1 MTQDQAFDILAM
13 GHNVFLTGAAG
24 TGKTFLINR
33 FIRHARE
40 HGIVIA
46 VTAST
51 GIAATHI
58 WGMTIH
64 SWSGMGI
71 RDTLTDE
78 DIDTIVSREYL
89 AKRFAKT
96 NILIIDEVS
105 MLSGVFLANLD
116 RLLRSVRFS
125 QEPFGWIQV
134 ILVGDFF
141 QLPPVSRWSDMV
153 DFAFENPSWRTFRLA
168 ICVLTVQYRQV
179 ADTELNP
186 EYTLGDPLLQI
197 LNEIRAGDMSSGS
210 HELLRSRNIPVTTED
225 HTELFTRNI
234 SVDSYNTDRLNQI
247 RDDTF
252 VFEMQSKWGEKLVE
266 ALKKWCLA
274 PDTLILKKWARVMFV
289 KNNFE
294 AGYVNGSIGHVV
306 GRFESLPIVELQDG
320 TRIIADYMDW
330 SIEENGKIKATI
342 LQIPLR
348 LAWAITVHKSQGM
361 TLDTA
366 VMDLSDAFVR
376 GQWYVALSRVRSLD
390 GLILR
395 WYNRTALEIDPRVR
409 EYDEVL
415 RATSS
420 KVIERLGQ
428 ISESEKSQK
437 IEEAI
442 KRLGGILQKIDLEFI
457 DPKRQKL
464 ATHEETYAFLQIGK
478 SFEDIAEIRGIKVST
493 IFSHIEKLLE
503 EGKTLDLTPHLP
515 EDTSRLSDI
524 HAAFVEIW
532 TLSLSPVREFLA
544 SLHDEDYTY
553 DELRMARLFLSESD
567 RKTIEENML
576 YESEGIGF

>member
-1 MTQDQAFDILAM
+1 MTQDQAYDILTM

-24 TGKTFLINR
+24 TGKTYLINR

-40 HGIVIA
+40 HGITVA

-58 WGMTIH
+58 GGMTIH

-78 DIDTIVSREYL
+78 DIDVIVSREYL

-96 NILIIDEVS
+96 NILIIDEIS

-116 RLLRSVRFS
+116 RLLRSTRFS
-125 QEPFGWIQV
+125 QEPFGGIQV
-134 ILVGDFF
+134 VLVGDFF
-141 QLPPVSRWSDMV
+141 QLPPVSRGNDI
-153 DFAFENPSWRTFRLA
+153 DFAFEDPVWRTLRLA
-168 ICVLTVQYRQV
+168 ICVLDVQYRQWE
-179 ADTELNP
+179 DS
-186 EYTLGDPLLQI
+186 LLTI
-197 LNEIRAGDMSSGS
+197 LNEIRSWDMSQESFS
-210 HELLRSRNIPVTTED
+210 LLDSRNIRVETED

-234 SVDSYNTDRLNQI
+234 SVDSYNTQRLNAI
-247 RDDTF
+247 HDDTF
-252 VFEMQSKWGEKLVE
+252 VFEMQSKWAEKLVE

-274 PDTLILKKWARVMFV
+274 PETLILKKWARVMFV

-306 GRFESLPIVELQDG
+306 GKYESLPIVELTDG
-320 TRIIADYMDW
+320 TRIIADHMDW
-330 SIEENGKIKATI
+330 SIEENGKVKASI
-342 LQIPLR
+342 IQIPLR

-376 GQWYVALSRVRSLD
+376 GQGYVALSRVRSLD

-395 WYNRTALEIDPRVR
+395 GYNPTALQIDPRVR
-409 EYDEVL
+409 DYDEVL
-415 RATSS
+415 RATSLA
-420 KVIERLGQ
+420 VVERLAQ
-428 ISESEKSQK
+428 ISENEKQSK
-437 IEEAI
+437 IEATI
-442 KRLGGILQKIDLEFI
+442 KKLWGILQKIDLDFV
-457 DPKRQKL
+457 DPKRAKL
-464 ATHEETYAFLQIGK
+464 PTHEETYALILTGK
-478 SFEDIAEIRGIKVST
+478 SLDDIAEIRNIKVST
-493 IFSHIEKLLE
+493 IFSHIEKLTE
-503 EGKTLDLTPHLP
+503 EGKVIDLSSHRPDDS
-515 EDTSRLSDI
+515 ERLSDI
-524 HAAFVEIW
+524 HRAFVEVG

-553 DELRMARLFLSESD
+553 DELRMARLFISVSD
-567 RKTIEENML
+567 RTKIEEQML
-576 YESEGIGF
+576 YESEDI

>member
-1 MTQDQAFDILAM
+1 MTQDQAYDILTM

-24 TGKTFLINR
+24 TGKTYLINR

-40 HGIVIA
+40 HGITIA

-58 WGMTIH
+58 GGMTIH

-78 DIDTIVSREYL
+78 DIDVIVSREYL

-96 NILIIDEVS
+96 NILIIDEIS

-116 RLLRSVRFS
+116 RLLRSTRFS
-125 QEPFGWIQV
+125 QEPFGGIQV
-134 ILVGDFF
+134 VLVGDFF
-141 QLPPVSRWSDMV
+141 QLPPVSRGSDV
-153 DFAFENPSWRTFRLA
+153 EFAFEHPSWRTYRLA
-168 ICVLTVQYRQV
+168 ICVLDVQYRQW
-179 ADTELNP
+179 E
-186 EYTLGDPLLQI
+186 DPLLTI
-197 LNEIRAGDMSSGS
+197 LNEIRSGDMSQESFS
-210 HELLRSRNIPVTTED
+210 LLDRRNIPVDTED

-234 SVDSYNTDRLNQI
+234 SVDTYNTQRLNAI
-247 RDDTF
+247 HDDTF
-252 VFEMQSKWGEKLVE
+252 VFEMQSKWAEKLVE

-274 PDTLILKKWARVMFV
+274 PETLILKKWARVMFV

-294 AGYVNGSIGHVV
+294 AWYVNGSIGHVV
-306 GRFESLPIVELQDG
+306 GKYESLPIVELTDG
-320 TRIIADYMDW
+320 TRIIADHMDW
-330 SIEENGKIKATI
+330 SIEENGKVKATI

-376 GQWYVALSRVRSLD
+376 GQWYVALSRVRSLG

-395 WYNRTALEIDPRVR
+395 GYNPIALQIDSRVR
-409 EYDEVL
+409 DYDEIL
-415 RATSS
+415 RATSLA
-420 KVIERLGQ
+420 VVERLSQ
-428 ISESEKSQK
+428 ISDNEKETK
-437 IEEAI
+437 IEQTI
-442 KRLGGILQKIDLEFI
+442 KRLWGILQKIDLDFV
-457 DPKRQKL
+457 DPKMAKL
-464 ATHEETYAFLQIGK
+464 PTHEETYSLIQSGK
-478 SFEDIAEIRGIKVST
+478 SLDDIAEIRNIKIST
-493 IFSHIEKLLE
+493 IFSHIEKLTE
-503 EGKTLDLTPHLP
+503 EGKIIDLASHRP
-515 EDTSRLSDI
+515 DDSDRLSDI
-524 HAAFVEIW
+524 HRAFVEVG

-553 DELRMARLFLSESD
+553 DELRMARLFLSIDD
-567 RKTIEENML
+567 RAKIEEQML
-576 YESEGIGF
+576 YASEWI

>member
-1 MTQDQAFDILAM
+1 MTQDQAYDILTM

-24 TGKTFLINR
+24 TGKTYLINR

-40 HGIVIA
+40 HGITIA

-58 WGMTIH
+58 GGMTIH

-78 DIDTIVSREYL
+78 DIDVIVSREYL

-96 NILIIDEVS
+96 HILIIDEIS
-105 MLSGVFLANLD
+105 MLSWVFLSNLD

-125 QEPFGWIQV
+125 QEPFGGMQV

-141 QLPPVSRWSDMV
+141 QLPPVSRGPDIV
-153 DFAFENPSWRTFRLA
+153 DFAFENPAWRTFRLA

-179 ADTELNP
+179 GEKSADDTRAVA
-186 EYTLGDPLLQI
+186 DPLLQI
-197 LNEIRAGDMSSGS
+197 LNEIRSGHMTPES
-210 HELLRSRNIPVTTED
+210 HRLLVSRNIPVTTED

-247 RDDTF
+247 QDDTF
-252 VFEMQSKWGEKLVE
+252 VFEMQSKWWEKLVE
-266 ALKKWCLA
+266 ALKKGCLA
-274 PDTLILKKWARVMFV
+274 PATLVLKKGARVMFV

-306 GRFESLPIVELQDG
+306 GRYENLPIVELQDG
-320 TRIIADYMDW
+320 TRIIADHMDW

-376 GQWYVALSRVRSLD
+376 GQGYVALSRVRSLD

-395 WYNRTALEIDPRVR
+395 GYNTTSLQIDPRVR
-409 EYDEVL
+409 EYDETL
-415 RATSS
+415 RATSE
-420 KVIERLGQ
+420 KAIERLAL
-428 ISESEKSQK
+428 ITEAEKVAK
-437 IEEAI
+437 IELTI
-442 KRLGGILQKIDLEFI
+442 KRLGGILQKIDLDFV
-457 DPKRQKL
+457 DPKRVKMP
-464 ATHEETYAFLQIGK
+464 THEETYSLIQTGK
-478 SFEDIAEIRGIKVST
+478 SLDDIANIRNIKIST
-493 IFSHIEKLLE
+493 IFSHIEKLTE
-503 EGKTLDLTPHLP
+503 EGKIIDLTAHRPH
-515 EDTSRLSDI
+515 DSDRLSDM
-524 HAAFVEIW
+524 HRAFVELG

-544 SLHDEDYTY
+544 SLHNEQYTY
-553 DELRMARLFLSESD
+553 DELRMARLFLSVAD
-567 RKTIEENML
+567 RKRIEEVML
-576 YESEGIGF
+576 YESEGISL

>member
-1 MTQDQAFDILAM
+1 M

-24 TGKTFLINR
+24 TGKTYLINR

-40 HGIVIA
+40 HGIVVA

-58 WGMTIH
+58 GGMTIH

-96 NILIIDEVS
+96 NILIIDEIS
-105 MLSGVFLANLD
+105 MLSGAFLANLD
-116 RLLRSVRFS
+116 RLLRSTRFS
-125 QEPFGWIQV
+125 QEPFGGIQV
-134 ILVGDFF
+134 VLVGDFF
-141 QLPPVSRWSDMV
+141 QLPPVSRGIDIE
-153 DFAFENPSWRTFRLA
+153 FAFENSAWRTFRLA
-168 ICVLTVQYRQV
+168 ICVLTIQYRQV
-179 ADTELNP
+179 GEKIGDELYSP
-186 EYTLGDPLLQI
+186 EDPLLQI
-197 LNEIRAGDMSSGS
+197 LNEIRAGEISEQS
-210 HELLRSRNIPVTTED
+210 HQLLVSRNIPVTTED

-234 SVDSYNTDRLNQI
+234 SVDTYNSDRLNQI

-252 VFEMQSKWGEKLVE
+252 VFEMQSKWAEKLVE

-274 PDTLILKKWARVMFV
+274 PDTLVLKKWARVMFV

-306 GRFESLPIVELQDG
+306 GRYESLPIVELQDG
-320 TRIIADYMDW
+320 TRIIADHMDW

-342 LQIPLR
+342 VQIPLR

-376 GQWYVALSRVRSLD
+376 GQGYVALSRVRSLEW
-390 GLILR
+390 LVLR
-395 WYNRTALEIDPRVR
+395 WYNTTALQIDSRVR
-409 EYDEVL
+409 DYDEVL
-415 RATSS
+415 RATSE
-420 KVIERLGQ
+420 KVIERLGL
-428 ISESEKSQK
+428 ITEIEKQEK
-437 IEEAI
+437 IELTI

-457 DPKRQKL
+457 DPKRPKVS
-464 ATHEETYAFLQIGK
+464 THEETYAFLQAGK
-478 SFEDIAEIRGIKVST
+478 SLEDIAEIRGIKLST
-493 IFSHIEKLLE
+493 IFSHIEKLKE
-503 EGKTLDLTPHLP
+503 EGKEIDLTPYLP
-515 EDTSRLSDI
+515 ADSDRIRDI
-524 HAAFVEIW
+524 HAAFVEIG

-553 DELRMARLFLSESD
+553 DELRIARLFLSQKD
-567 RKTIEENML
+567 RTNIEAAML
-576 YESEGIGF
+576 YESEWL

>member
-1 MTQDQAFDILAM
+1 MTQDQAYDILTM

-24 TGKTFLINR
+24 TGKTYLINR
-33 FIRHARE
+33 FIKHARE
-40 HGIVIA
+40 HGIMIA

-58 WGMTIH
+58 GGMTIH

-78 DIDTIVSREYL
+78 DIDVIVSREYL

-96 NILIIDEVS
+96 HILIIDEVS
-105 MLSGVFLANLD
+105 MLSGLFLANLD

-125 QEPFGWIQV
+125 QEPFGGIQV

-153 DFAFENPSWRTFRLA
+153 DFAFENPAWRTFRLA

-179 ADTELNP
+179 GEKSEDE
-186 EYTLGDPLLQI
+186 TLETADPLLQI
-197 LNEIRAGDMSSGS
+197 LNEIRSGDMSPES
-210 HELLRSRNIPVTTED
+210 HRLLVSRNVPVTTED

-247 RDDTF
+247 QDDTF
-252 VFEMQSKWGEKLVE
+252 LFEMQSKWWEKLVE

-274 PDTLILKKWARVMFV
+274 PETLVLKKWARVMFV

-294 AGYVNGSIGHVV
+294 AGYVNGSIGHIV
-306 GRFESLPIVELQDG
+306 GRYENLPIVELQDG

-342 LQIPLR
+342 LQVPLR

-390 GLILR
+390 GLLLR
-395 WYNRTALEIDPRVR
+395 GYNTTSLQIDPRVR

-415 RATSS
+415 RATSE
-420 KVIERLGQ
+420 KVIERLGL
-428 ISESEKSQK
+428 ITDIEKQEK
-437 IEEAI
+437 IELTI
-442 KRLGGILQKIDLEFI
+442 KRLGGILQKIDLEFT

-464 ATHEETYAFLQIGK
+464 ATHEETYAFIQAGK
-478 SFEDIAEIRGIKVST
+478 SLEDIAEIRGIKIST
-493 IFSHIEKLLE
+493 VFSHIEKLTE
-503 EGKTLDLTPHLP
+503 EGKTIDLTPHRP
-515 EDTSRLSDI
+515 ADEERLSGI
-524 HAAFVEIW
+524 HGAFIEIG

-553 DELRMARLFLSESD
+553 DELRMARLFLSETD
-567 RKTIEENML
+567 RKKIEEIML
-576 YESEGIGF
+576 YESEWIGF